1 MSISGI
7 GTGCPAWRE
16 TGKSRR
22 NNSGEDFANRI
33 AGMVNRNDSAGS
45 GKTTAVCGRDNYV
58 SGNAASIYGMGVY
71 SGKERS
77 ASQDLPIEREPY
89 KIKDANSVEAVPVY
103 EIVVKPDGSRVLVMT
118 MSVGGMETT
127 MSLEI
132 SKPTKAPNQNSKQ
145 DTNNDMPFTDAEQDT
160 ASDEISNIATED

>member
-1 MSISGI
+1 M
-7 GTGCPAWRE
+7 
-16 TGKSRR
+16 
-22 NNSGEDFANRI
+22 
-33 AGMVNRNDSAGS
+33 
-45 GKTTAVCGRDNYV
+45 
-58 SGNAASIYGMGVY
+58 
-71 SGKERS
+71 
-77 ASQDLPIEREPY
+77 
-89 KIKDANSVEAVPVY
+89 EAVPVY
-103 EIVVKPDGSRVLVMT
+103 EIIVKPDGSRVLVMT

>member
-71 SGKERS
+71 SGKSKESRIKLRMPILWRQFRYMRLLL
-77 ASQDLPIEREPY
+77 SQMVQGCL
-89 KIKDANSVEAVPVY
+89 
-103 EIVVKPDGSRVLVMT
+103 
-118 MSVGGMETT
+118 
-127 MSLEI
+127 
-132 SKPTKAPNQNSKQ
+132 
-145 DTNNDMPFTDAEQDT
+145 
-160 ASDEISNIATED
+160 